1 MMVNYNS
8 MGPSLQLVRARF
20 FNFLLSKLSSDF
32 KLHGMSTL
40 QDFKGPYFRI
50 ALCSSHKVRYAG
62 SPVSVVHADMTD
74 LAGLHPIQGQSHGA
88 MTAAPFQGLLFF
100 TFFSPWYVSRCKCY

>member
-1 MMVNYNS
+1 VMVNYNS

-32 KLHGMSTL
+32 KLRGMSTL

-74 LAGLHPIQGQSHGA
+74 LAPNPRSESRGDDRSPVPG
-88 MTAAPFQGLLFF
+88 PFIFYFFF
-100 TFFSPWYVSRCKCY
+100 TVVCQSLQVLLT